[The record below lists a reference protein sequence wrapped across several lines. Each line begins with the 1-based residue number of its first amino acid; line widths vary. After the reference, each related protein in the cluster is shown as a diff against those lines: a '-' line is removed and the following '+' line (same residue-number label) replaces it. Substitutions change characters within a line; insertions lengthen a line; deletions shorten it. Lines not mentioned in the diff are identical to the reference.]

1 MIDQMTDSAP
11 DISDVYRFPV
21 TDMQWRTMDYILKD
35 LTSLAIENI
44 HHSLFYG
51 DRTLEDARTAAL
63 GSLVT
68 AYNYLERWV
77 DGEIRRRESEPFA

>member
-1 MIDQMTDSAP
+1 MIDQMTDPAP

-51 DRTLEDARTAAL
+51 DRTLEKARTAAL